1 MADKSDS
8 PWGRKSLVFQKQFT
22 RSKEKVLQKLGKSD
36 ETRDEIFECYTQN
49 LTTQIAN
56 ASKLNK
62 EVKNYQAC
70 CRAMGNASSSLYNT
84 LEEIYEE
91 EWDGQSEL
99 GNIKETLGLL
109 WDDYQRKLL
118 DQIFNPIIRYQSK
131 FPDMKKKVEKRGR
144 KLIDYDSARH
154 TLDGAKGKKD
164 EARLAK
170 AEEIHAEKKK
180 NYEDINNDLHEEL
193 PDLYD
198 RRIPFYAQTFQQ
210 LYSAESTF
218 HEEVGKAM
226 SQLSDIMANLNKEA
240 QVGTYSIKKKIP
252 TIHRDNNASHSS
264 SLPVPPS
271 PNSSDRSMA
280 SSEQPERGGSEQG
293 QEEDEDEDDSQDAAE
308 YQIPRSTPVVAPRL
322 SLAENSEADE
332 VKEEPKT
339 TDLPEGVLYMVKAL
353 HDYACLDSDE
363 LSFLKGETIQVIAF
377 DDPEDQDDGWLYG
390 IKESDNTRGVFPENF
405 TIRI

>member
-1 MADKSDS
+1 
-8 PWGRKSLVFQKQFT
+8 
-22 RSKEKVLQKLGKSD
+22 VLQKLGKSD

-56 ASKLNK
+56 AAKLNK

-180 NYEDINNDLHEEL
+180 NYEDINNQLHEEL

-198 RRIPFYAQTFQQ
+198 SFIAHVNSLGVLCKREYQYSAFHSTLKPSQQ

-363 LSFLKGETIQVIAF
+363 LSFQKGETIQVIAF
-377 DDPEDQDDGWLYG
+377 DDPEDQPAL
-390 IKESDNTRGVFPENF
+390 IQ
-405 TIRI
+405 